1 MVGKQ
6 SNHLKTP
13 LELKTGRSSF
23 SAEHKGQVTL
33 YSMMMNPPR
42 GSQKSSIANPD
53 GLLLYLRDGAIQSVP
68 AGHQEKQGL
77 VQLRNEM
84 VRYLTAPT
92 ATSDDGDI
100 IESRLPPRI
109 DRISACSSWLVSF
122 LFSSYK
128 NKLCEVINITCNVG

>member
-1 MVGKQ
+1 M
-6 SNHLKTP
+6 P

-33 YSMMMNPPR
+33 YSMMMDPPR
-42 GSQKSSIANPD
+42 GSQKSSATNPG
-53 GLLLYLRDGAIQSVP
+53 GLLLYLRDGAIQSIP
-68 AGHQEKQGL
+68 AGHQEIQGL

-92 ATSDDGDI
+92 STSPDGEV

-109 DRISACSSWLVSF
+109 DRISACAYCPHQVECTIYQVQIF
-122 LFSSYK
+122 IQY
-128 NKLCEVINITCNVG
+128 